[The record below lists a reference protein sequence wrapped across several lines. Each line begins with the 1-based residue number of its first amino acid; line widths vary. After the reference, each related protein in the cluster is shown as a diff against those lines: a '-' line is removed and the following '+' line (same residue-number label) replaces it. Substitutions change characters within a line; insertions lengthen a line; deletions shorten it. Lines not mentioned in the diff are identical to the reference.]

1 MRRTMKRMTRIQM
14 SSQTQQLQQDISRP
28 VQLQSR
34 PGLPK
39 RRLAVPRSPPGR
51 RASPHKTGII
61 HGCVVSLLGIR

>member
-14 SSQTQQLQQDISRP
+14 SSQPQQLQQESSRP
-28 VQLQSR
+28 IQLQSR

-51 RASPHKTGII
+51 RAAPQLAGII
-61 HGCVVSLLGIR
+61 LGCAASLLGIR

>member
-1 MRRTMKRMTRIQM
+1 MRRSMKRMTRIQM
-14 SSQTQQLQQDISRP
+14 SRQPQQEISRP

-39 RRLAVPRSPPGR
+39 RRLAVPRSPPGI
-51 RASPHKTGII
+51 RASPHMPGII